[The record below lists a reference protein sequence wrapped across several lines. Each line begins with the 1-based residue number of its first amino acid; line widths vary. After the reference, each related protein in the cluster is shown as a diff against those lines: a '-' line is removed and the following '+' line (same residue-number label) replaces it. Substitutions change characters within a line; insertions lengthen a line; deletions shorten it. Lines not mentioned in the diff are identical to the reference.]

1 VERFEKQKK
10 QIKEALEAIS
20 DAYYSAC
27 QEAGEAV
34 DPAELNLAE
43 DIVAHEYD
51 VALRVKI
58 TPYNMTSP
66 FRMPATFLKDAPI
79 ERTKPRSRPP
89 TIGVCGAT
97 SPRSF

>member
-34 DPAELNLAE
+34 DPVESSTS
-43 DIVAHEYD
+43 
-51 VALRVKI
+51 LR
-58 TPYNMTSP
+58 TSL
-66 FRMPATFLKDAPI
+66 RM
-79 ERTKPRSRPP
+79 R
-89 TIGVCGAT
+89 V
-97 SPRSF
+97 

>member
-1 VERFEKQKK
+1 MERFEKQKK

-51 VALRVKI
+51 VALRVEDYALQHDI
-58 TPYNMTSP
+58 P
-66 FRMPATFLKDAPI
+66 FQDA
-79 ERTKPRSRPP
+79 RD
-89 TIGVCGAT
+89 
-97 SPRSF
+97 FF